1 MVLRRKENVM
11 ADGGGFGKLVLYVV
25 LGVVGLIVAGWVL
38 GAVIGALWNILVA
51 TLIIAAIVGVALLV
65 LGAARRSVGGRNNRQ
80 LPR

>member
-1 MVLRRKENVM
+1 M
-11 ADGGGFGKLVLYVV
+11 AEGGNFGKLVLYVV

-38 GAVIGALWNILVA
+38 GAIIGALWNILVA

-65 LGAARRSVGGRNNRQ
+65 IGATRRSVGGRGNRRQ